1 MIVLL
6 ITNRYNY
13 ERESLLEELHTKTM
27 ISLLTPYFQVM
38 MLKVSEKNK
47 TIEKFPLK
55 KEMV

>member
-1 MIVLL
+1 MKGNHYLK
-6 ITNRYNY
+6 NY
-13 ERESLLEELHTKTM
+13 TLKQM

-55 KEMV
+55 GNGVRI